1 MRPFSLGPVL
11 LKVLPKVLLGMVLW
25 GGGIGGSLPG
35 EGVLVVPEE
44 GPPEASA
51 PFSSEDLMEAR
62 IRQGLLFYNRRL
74 HPAAARAYGEYAVA
88 YGRMCR
94 IDPFLLAGVLVVESR
109 GDPEAR
115 SPVAHGLMQINWE
128 VHKDLIR
135 SRFPFIQTAEDARI
149 PSNNL
154 LLGAF
159 LLRRYLDACGGRE
172 EEALYRYLGARS
184 PRYVA
189 AVQEARH
196 RLASTD
202 PLFLVRLDP

>member
-1 MRPFSLGPVL
+1 MRRAVLGGLLLELLLLSGTVGAFPCEGAPTAPEKTFSADP
-11 LKVLPKVLLGMVLW
+11 
-25 GGGIGGSLPG
+25 S
-35 EGVLVVPEE
+35 
-44 GPPEASA
+44 
-51 PFSSEDLMEAR
+51 PFSSDDLTEAR
-62 IRQGLLFYNRRL
+62 IREGLLRYNRRL

-94 IDPFLLAGVLVVESR
+94 VDPFLLAGILVVESR
-109 GDPEAR
+109 GDAEAQ

-128 VHKDLIR
+128 VHQNLVR

-159 LLRRYLDACGGRE
+159 FLRRFLDVCGGNE
-172 EEALYRYLGARS
+172 EEALFRYLGARS
-184 PRYVA
+184 SRYAA
-189 AVQEARH
+189 AVREARN